1 MGPGDPVADRVQP
14 DPGGNCLQLGDPA
27 EDTAHFVVPEAEVA
41 SLDVDEVEVVEPD
54 HNLGEPL
61 GVVGVTLGVVGVP
74 LEIVEV
80 VQGLPFG
87 NEQPVGV
94 GEEGLVP
101 VNH

>member
-1 MGPGDPVADRVQP
+1 MADRVQP
-14 DPGGNCLQLGDPA
+14 DGVDPEGDNCLQLGDPA

-41 SLDVDEVEVVEPD
+41 GLDVDEVEVVEPD

-61 GVVGVTLGVVGVP
+61 GVVGVVGVP